1 MDYTKEFLLTVA
13 VIFVSTGVSLI
24 KADVVVG
31 SVLLLIGVGVFFA
44 RGFYKKYF
52 GNQ

>member
-13 VIFVSTGVSLI
+13 VIFVSSGVAIIKSDILTGSI
-24 KADVVVG
+24 
-31 SVLLLIGVGVFFA
+31 LLLVGVAVFFA

-52 GNQ
+52 GDK

>member
-1 MDYTKEFLLTVA
+1 MDYTKEFLLSVSVVFVSAGTTVISEHFVEGVILLLLGVA
-13 VIFVSTGVSLI
+13 V
-24 KADVVVG
+24 
-31 SVLLLIGVGVFFA
+31 FFG

>member
-24 KADVVVG
+24 KTDLIAG
-31 SVLLLIGVGVFFA
+31 SVLMLVGVGVFFA

>member
-1 MDYTKEFLLTVA
+1 MDYTKEFLLSVA
-13 VIFVSTGVSLI
+13 VVLVSAGTTVVQTDL
-24 KADVVVG
+24 KAG
-31 SVLLLIGVGVFFA
+31 IVLLLLGVGVFFG